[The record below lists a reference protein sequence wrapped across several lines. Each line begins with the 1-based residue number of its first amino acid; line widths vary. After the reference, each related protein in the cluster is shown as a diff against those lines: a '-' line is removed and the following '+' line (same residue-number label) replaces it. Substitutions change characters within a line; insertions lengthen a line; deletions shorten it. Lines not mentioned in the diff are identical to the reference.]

1 MEGGSKKAKVRHFT
15 DLEVWR
21 RSHRL
26 FLDLLV
32 DLEHLPHTRAAAVL
46 ADQTVRSLG
55 SIGANIAEG
64 FNRSQRKYLSSLDIA
79 SGEAAEAE
87 NWLYKVRDAGFM
99 DSDTAVARVRGSIE
113 IQEMLSG
120 LMRSISKHPDV

>member
-1 MEGGSKKAKVRHFT
+1 
-15 DLEVWR
+15 
-21 RSHRL
+21 
-26 FLDLLV
+26 LLV

-99 DSDTAVARVRGSIE
+99 DSDTAAARVRESIE
-113 IQEMLSG
+113 IQKMLSG